1 MMDVMVTALEKN
13 AMRKKSMAYKKGSK
27 GVDRNTVA
35 LCPVIILNI
44 ITFTER
50 C

>member
-1 MMDVMVTALEKN
+1 MTDVMVTALEKN
-13 AMRKKSMAYKKGSK
+13 AMRKKSMGYKKGSK

-35 LCPVIILNI
+35 LYPVILSI
-44 ITFTER
+44 ITFTEK